1 MWCASTWLIVIVGGG
16 QCADVTFSAAAQPGS
31 CTNGTGVKAVP
42 YTGKAAN
49 ANGTSSGG
57 PGATPSGGAAAT
69 GSTAP
74 KSSAAGERGKM
85 GWGVVVGGVLVG
97 AAAVV
102 LV

>member
-1 MWCASTWLIVIVGGG
+1 M
-16 QCADVTFSAAAQPGS
+16 TFSAAAQPGS
-31 CTNGTGVKAVP
+31 CTNGTGVKAMP

-57 PGATPSGGAAAT
+57 QGATPSGGAAAT
-69 GSTAP
+69 GSTTP
-74 KSSAAGERGKM
+74 KSGAAGERGGM
-85 GWGVVVGGVLVG
+85 GWGVLVG